1 MPRNALLLS
10 NHTTDKTCDNW
21 HNNCVRKGGA
31 PVCYYSVLSLCN
43 VRGSALESLSTP
55 VLGECITYMEETAID
70 LDCLVACY
78 RRRIILESL
87 RN

>member
-31 PVCYYSVLSLCN
+31 PVCYYSVLSL
-43 VRGSALESLSTP
+43 RGSALESLSTP
-55 VLGECITYMEETAID
+55 VLGECITYMEEIKKLTAID

-78 RRRIILESL
+78 IILESL